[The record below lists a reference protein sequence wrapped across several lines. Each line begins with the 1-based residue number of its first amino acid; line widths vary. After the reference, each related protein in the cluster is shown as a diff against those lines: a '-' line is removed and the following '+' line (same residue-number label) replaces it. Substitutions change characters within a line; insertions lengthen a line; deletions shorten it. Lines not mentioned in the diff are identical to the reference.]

1 MIQYFRGDGNHP
13 IGIMVAI
20 YDEAKNVVKI
30 GWSKCNK
37 KDKFEKERGLK
48 IARSR
53 AESCNSE
60 LPIPSSREF
69 LVQEIETVKD
79 ADNTDRLVQ
88 VPMLVVIPN
97 LIDQY
102 ETFISRVVTYF
113 KSVPIE
119 NFNICG
125 PVAEDNSSIYSALV
139 RDARTHDLDRQA
151 VRNSEKA

>member
-37 KDKFEKERGLK
+37 KDKFDKERGLK

-69 LVQEIETVKD
+69 LVDEIETVRD
-79 ADNTDRLVQ
+79 GDLPDRLVK
-88 VPMLVVIPN
+88 VPVSVIVPN
-97 LIDQY
+97 LLSQY
-102 ETFISRVVTYF
+102 EIFIERVVTYF

-125 PVAEDNSSIYSALV
+125 PVAEDNSSIYSTLV
-139 RDARTHDLDRQA
+139 RDARNHDLDRQA
-151 VRNSEKA
+151 IRKAEKV